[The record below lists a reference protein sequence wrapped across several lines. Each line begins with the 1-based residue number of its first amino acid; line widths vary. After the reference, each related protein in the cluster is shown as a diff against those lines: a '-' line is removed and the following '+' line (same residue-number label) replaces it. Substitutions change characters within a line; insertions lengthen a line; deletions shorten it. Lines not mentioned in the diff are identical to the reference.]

1 MKFINRFSWLLTA
14 ALLLPISALAASPAT
29 ETYLAAVGGNLRSD
43 VWITNVT
50 ASPVA
55 FRFQFLQ
62 SGQANVTP
70 AFFEDTLSPGE
81 TRMYADVVSTRL
93 HLENLAG
100 AARIVADGELFVAER
115 AKSGEFH
122 VGLPKNFSIGLGKS
136 ASLESRVA
144 SPESRDGG
152 YLIETSGGSSE
163 VHLEAFDDQG
173 ARLGSTEIAL
183 QPYEQLSLSA
193 DSITRASGVTRIVA
207 TVTSG
212 FGTVL

>member
-122 VGLPKNFSIGLGKS
+122 VGLPKNFSIGLGQS
-136 ASLESRVA
+136 ASLESQASSLVSRVA
-144 SPESRDGG
+144 SPESRDGA
-152 YLIETSGGSSE
+152 YLIETSGGSAE
-163 VHLEAFDDQG
+163 VHIEAFDDQG
-173 ARLGSTEIAL
+173 SRLGSAELAL
-183 QPYEQLSLSA
+183 QPYEHFSLSA
-193 DSITRASGVTRIVA
+193 HSIAPAASGVKRIV
-207 TVTSG
+207 
-212 FGTVL
+212 